1 MAEIIPFRGLRYN
14 REKVKNINEIFA
26 PPYDIISAKQ
36 QGELYKQ
43 HPFNIVRLIL
53 GKQSKNDNRR
63 NNRYTRAAN
72 LFKEW
77 INTGILVKDANPS
90 IYIYTQDYT
99 FEGIVKK
106 RIGFLARMKFEKGKE
121 CLPHE
126 HTLAKPKQDRVKLMR
141 AVQANL
147 SPIFSFYIDK
157 KNKIEIILKPYT
169 KRKPLIS
176 FRDKEKIRHRF
187 WQVDDK
193 KTIEKI
199 RKLMQKKQTFIAD
212 GHHRYEVSRSFY
224 QEMSRKKG
232 SNGEFDSVMIY
243 FTGFNDQ
250 NLSVM
255 PTHRLVKAIADIQS
269 KIDSLGDYFKVTV
282 AKDLKEMIFSQRRLN
297 GFSLGMCYKN
307 KFYVLEMKD
316 ARMLDRLMRKSP
328 AQWRKLDVAML
339 NSVVFEHVF
348 KLDEKQKEEKIS
360 YTRDPIYAVE
370 CIKNKKALVAFF
382 PNVTKAEQVRKIA
395 LSGNR
400 MPQKSTYFY
409 PKPLTG
415 LVINKF

>member
-1 MAEIIPFRGLRYN
+1 MAEIIPFCGLRYN
-14 REKVKNINEIFA
+14 RKKVKNINKIFA

-36 QGELYKQ
+36 QGELYRQ
-43 HPFNIVRLIL
+43 HPLNIIRLIL
-53 GKQSKNDNRR
+53 GKQSRNDDRR
-63 NNRYTRAAN
+63 NNRYTRAGN

-77 INTGILVKDANPS
+77 IKTGILVKDAVPS

-99 FEGIVKK
+99 FEGIAKK
-106 RIGFLARMKFEKGKE
+106 RIGFLARMKFEKGKG

-126 HTLAKPKQDRVKLMR
+126 YTLAKPKQDRVKLIR

-157 KNKIEIILKPYT
+157 KNEIEKILKPYT
-169 KRKPLIS
+169 REKPLIS
-176 FRDKEKIRHRF
+176 FKDKEKITHRF
-187 WQVDDK
+187 WQVEDK
-193 KTIEKI
+193 KTIQKI
-199 RKLMQKKQTFIAD
+199 RRLMKRKQAFIAD
-212 GHHRYEVSRSFY
+212 GHHRYEVSRSFF
-224 QEMSRKKG
+224 QEMSGKKG
-232 SNGEFDSVMIY
+232 GKGEFNSVMMY
-243 FTGFNDQ
+243 FTGFNEQ

-255 PTHRLVKAIADIQS
+255 PTHRLVKEIPDIEN
-269 KIDSLGDYFKVTV
+269 KINSLGKYFKISE
-282 AKDLKEMIFSQRRLN
+282 AMNLKEMLSLQAEKN

-316 ARMLDRLMRKSP
+316 GCLLERLMRKLP

-339 NSVVFEHVF
+339 NKVVFEHIF
-348 KLDEKQKEEKIS
+348 KLNEKQKEEKVS
-360 YTRDPIYAVE
+360 YTRDPLFAAE
-370 CIKNKKALVAFF
+370 RIKKKKISVAFF
-382 PNVTKAEQVRKIA
+382 PNAAKAEQVKKIA

-409 PKPLTG
+409 PKPATG

>member
-1 MAEIIPFRGLRYN
+1 MAEIIPFCGLRYS
-14 REKVKNINEIFA
+14 RKKIKNINKIFA
-26 PPYDIISAKQ
+26 PPYDVISAKE

-43 HPFNIVRLIL
+43 HPLNIIRLIL
-53 GKQSKNDNRR
+53 GKQSKNDDRR
-63 NNRYTRAAN
+63 NNRYARAGN
-72 LFKEW
+72 LFKKW
-77 INTGILVKDANPS
+77 IKTGILVKDANPS

-99 FEGIVKK
+99 FEGIAKK

-126 HTLAKPKQDRVKLMR
+126 HTLAKPKQDRVKLIR

-157 KNKIEIILKPYT
+157 KNEIEKILKPYT
-169 KRKPLIS
+169 RKKPLIS
-176 FRDKEKIRHRF
+176 FKDKKKITHRF
-187 WQVDDK
+187 WQIEDK
-193 KTIEKI
+193 KTIDKI
-199 RKLMQKKQTFIAD
+199 RKIMKRKQTFIAD

-224 QEMSRKKG
+224 REMSRKKG
-232 SNGEFDSVMIY
+232 SKGEFNSVMMY
-243 FTGFNDQ
+243 FTGFNEQ

-255 PTHRLVKAIADIQS
+255 PTHRLVKAIPDIEN
-269 KIDSLGDYFKVTV
+269 KINSLGEYFEVSEV
-282 AKDLKEMIFSQRRLN
+282 MNLKAILSLQTRGN

-316 ARMLDRLMRKSP
+316 ECLLDRLMRKSP

-339 NSVVFEHVF
+339 NKVIFEHIF
-348 KLDEKQKEEKIS
+348 KLNERQKEEKVS
-360 YTRDPIYAVE
+360 YTRDSLYAVE
-370 CIKNKKALVAFF
+370 CIKRKKALVAFF
-382 PNVTKAEQVRKIA
+382 PNTTKADQVKKIA

-409 PKPLTG
+409 PKPVTG

>member
-1 MAEIIPFRGLRYN
+1 MAEIIPFCGLKYN
-14 REKVKNINEIFA
+14 KKKIKNISKVFA
-26 PPYDIISAKQ
+26 PPYDVISAKEQ
-36 QGELYKQ
+36 NELYKQ
-43 HPFNIVRLIL
+43 HPYNVIRLIL
-53 GKQSKNDNRR
+53 GKQSKNDDRR

-72 LFKEW
+72 LFKKW
-77 INTGILVKDANPS
+77 IKTGILVKDTNPS

-99 FEGIVKK
+99 FEGITKK

-126 HTLAKPKQDRVKLMR
+126 YTLAKPKQDRVKLIR

-157 KNKIEIILKPYT
+157 KNEIENILKPYT
-169 KRKPLIS
+169 REKPLIS
-176 FRDKEKIRHRF
+176 FKDKEKITHRF
-187 WQVDDK
+187 WQVKDK
-193 KTIEKI
+193 KTIQRI
-199 RKLMQKKQTFIAD
+199 RKLMKRKQTFIAD
-212 GHHRYEVSRSFY
+212 GHHRYEVSRSFCE
-224 QEMSRKKG
+224 EMSRKKG
-232 SNGEFDSVMIY
+232 GKGEYDSVMMY
-243 FTGFNDQ
+243 FTGFNEQ

-255 PTHRLVKAIADIQS
+255 PTHRLVKAIPDIER
-269 KIDSLGDYFKVTV
+269 KINSLGEYFKLSVV
-282 AKDLKEMIFSQRRLN
+282 KNLKEMLSLQARKN

-316 ARMLDRLMRKSP
+316 DRLLNKIMRKSP

-339 NSVVFEHVF
+339 NKVVFEHIF
-348 KLDEKQKEEKIS
+348 KLNEKQKEEKIS
-360 YTRDPIYAVE
+360 YTRDPLYAVE
-370 CIKNKKALVAFF
+370 CVKKEDCAVAFF
-382 PNVTKAEQVRKIA
+382 PNATKAEQVKKIA

-409 PKPLTG
+409 PKPATG